1 MAEYRTNSL
10 FHYTKTKETII
21 NILKSGAL
29 FPNYC
34 LEDLH
39 TDDYPKFKLGIP
51 EICFC
56 DIPISMANLF
66 FKKYGEYAIAF
77 SKKWAIELGCNPI
90 QYVCNEKIINAAISR
105 DKELREQNKKF
116 SEIIAIK
123 GLSGHFKEFAE
134 LLKKNDDNTY
144 TLGFLKNY
152 YGDDFET
159 GYINYNENEWR
170 YIIEDGFD
178 DIKWHRSEKEYIKW
192 RSQNNY
198 NDPIT
203 GEEVEVEEKPEPTDN
218 MKQVG
223 LYFEVSDI
231 NHIIVSKDD
240 DIPFMVSEIQKLT
253 KIGNHP
259 LNDDQKAVLISKI
272 NSLERIK
279 TDY

>member
-21 NILKSGAL
+21 KILKSGAL

-34 LEDLH
+34 REVLS
-39 TDDYPKFKLGIP
+39 TDVYPNFILGIP

-77 SKKWAIELGCNPI
+77 SKKWAIDLGCNPI
-90 QYVCNEKIINAAISR
+90 QYFCNKKIVNAAISR
-105 DKELREQNKKF
+105 DEDLREQNKKF
-116 SEIIAIK
+116 SEIIAIQ
-123 GLSGHFKEFAE
+123 GPNLEVLAEF
-134 LLKKNDDNTY
+134 LKKNDDNAY

-152 YGDDFET
+152 YGDDFEI

-178 DIKWHRSEKEYIKW
+178 DIKWHRSEEEYKKW

-198 NDPIT
+198 NDPKT
-203 GEEVEVEEKPEPTDN
+203 GKEVEVEEKPEPSDN

-253 KIGNHP
+253 NIGNHP
-259 LNDDQKAVLISKI
+259 LNDDQKAILISKI